1 MFDGDAVQ
9 TLRDAP
15 RPVDLEF
22 LDGWKELC
30 LPVLQLVEPSPPP
43 PPAASSR
50 TRRSTKGAPNPAST
64 ANFASESADD
74 LAVPAPVIATCPSRQ
89 S

>member
-1 MFDGDAVQ
+1 MIGALPAMFDGDAVQ

-43 PPAASSR
+43 PCRKFPHPPEHERR
-50 TRRSTKGAPNPAST
+50 TQPGIDRELRIG
-64 ANFASESADD
+64 E
-74 LAVPAPVIATCPSRQ
+74 R
-89 S
+89 